1 MLRIGNG
8 NGNRA
13 ALALSS
19 PSTPSKLTHKL
30 LQRSSEME
38 KENPNASDAHMN
50 VAARQL
56 SRMTYDKI
64 METTEK
70 VLKNAPCLKAHLEE
84 VADRAFRIKQVRIY

>member
-13 ALALSS
+13 ALALS
-19 PSTPSKLTHKL
+19 TPNSKLTHKL
-30 LQRSSEME
+30 LQRSMEME